1 MLEKRAP
8 WPNTVKRIFYVYV
21 LSNISKML
29 YIGVTNNLERRILE
43 HKNKLIPGFSQKY
56 NLQRL
61 IYFEPFGDIRDAI
74 VRGKQLK
81 GWLRVRKV
89 ELIESNNP
97 NWADLAEDL
106 FKTPK
111 VTSETSNPTKAATT
125 KRVSS

>member
-1 MLEKRAP
+1 VNR
-8 WPNTVKRIFYVYV
+8 TFYVYV
-21 LSNISKML
+21 LSNVSKML

-56 NLQRL
+56 NLHRL
-61 IYFEPFGDIRDAI
+61 IYFESFGDVRDAI

-81 GWLRVRKV
+81 GWVRVRKV
-89 ELIESNNP
+89 ELIESKNP

-106 FKTPK
+106 FETSK
-111 VTSETSNPTKAATT
+111 VTSEMSNPMKMATT

>member
-1 MLEKRAP
+1 M
-8 WPNTVKRIFYVYV
+8 KRIFYVYV

-43 HKNKLIPGFSQKY
+43 HKNKLIPGFSEKY
-56 NLQRL
+56 NLHRL
-61 IYFEPFGDIRDAI
+61 IYFESFGDIRDAI
-74 VRGKQLK
+74 VREKQLK
-81 GWLRVRKV
+81 GWVRVRKV
-89 ELIESNNP
+89 ELIESKNP

-111 VTSETSNPTKAATT
+111 VTSQMSNPMKMATT